1 MSTSHLAAFIA
12 GSSLVAIVAASVLVR
27 LSGFRVD
34 GSREDSFRVLRAL
47 QTVVMGA
54 LLVVFVAGAFG
65 GAR

>member
-12 GSSLVAIVAASVLVR
+12 GSSLVAIVAASILIR

-34 GSREDSFRVLRAL
+34 GARDSYRLLRAI

-54 LLVVFVAGAFG
+54 LLVVFFAGAFA

>member
-12 GSSLVAIVAASVLVR
+12 GSSLVAIVAISILAR

-34 GSREDSFRVLRAL
+34 AAREDSYRIVRGL
-47 QTVVMGA
+47 QAMVMGA
-54 LLVVFVAGAFG
+54 LLVVFVAGAFA

>member
-12 GSSLVAIVAASVLVR
+12 GSSLVAIVAASILIR

-34 GSREDSFRVLRAL
+34 GAREDSYRLLRAI

-54 LLVVFVAGAFG
+54 LLVVFVAGAFA